1 MWIYGTYVFSYIYIF
16 IYCIFQYPQQV
27 QYFNLTITPCP
38 PGHVLHS
45 TDEEDEYECQCND
58 DNDDNIVSCLP
69 EESRIVLEVCLYTNH
84 VIFIYCICVQDLFNL
99 CIATNVDTKGYL
111 NLSMVS

>member
-1 MWIYGTYVFSYIYIF
+1 MSDVSFILLANLSIYSGSSICVDPMFIQCMHVCVATYVC
-16 IYCIFQYPQQV
+16 CIIVHWKYPQQV

-69 EESRIVLEVCLYTNH
+69 EESRIVLKVCLCINLQ
-84 VIFIYCICVQDLFNL
+84 IFHAY
-99 CIATNVDTKGYL
+99 A
-111 NLSMVS
+111 